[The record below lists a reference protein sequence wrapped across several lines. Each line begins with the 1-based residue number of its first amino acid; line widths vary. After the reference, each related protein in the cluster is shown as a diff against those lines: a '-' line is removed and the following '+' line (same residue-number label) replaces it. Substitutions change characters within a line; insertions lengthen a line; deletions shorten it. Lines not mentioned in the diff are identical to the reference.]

1 MNNKIIFW
9 DFDGTLANNS
19 YSWSEILIL
28 STKKVSNI
36 DLDKKLVVPYLSSSF
51 PWHKYDI
58 GHKNIKDANAWWEN
72 LSRNAFYPCLKSF
85 GLSRIAIKS
94 ICNEIRNIYTDPSLY
109 VLYTDSESTLKYFK
123 DRGWKNYILSNHTP
137 ELENIINCLCI
148 KEHIEGVFS
157 SAKIGY
163 EKPNKKIFEYALNN
177 TPKSNKIWMVGDN
190 YHADVLGAQA
200 LNINTV
206 LVHNSS
212 NGKLINLK
220 DLPQI
225 IF

>member
-9 DFDGTLANNS
+9 DFDGTLAYHS
-19 YSWSEILIL
+19 YSWSEVLIL

-36 DLDKKLVVPYLSSSF
+36 DLDKKSVAPYLSNSF
-51 PWHKYDI
+51 PWHKYDV
-58 GHKNIKDANAWWEN
+58 GHENIKDANEWWKN
-72 LSRNAFYPCLKSF
+72 LSENAFYPCLKSF
-85 GLSRIAIKS
+85 NLSNIEIKS
-94 ICNEIRNIYTDPSLY
+94 ICNEIRNIYTDSSLY
-109 VLYTDSESTLKYFK
+109 ILYTDSKNTLEYFK

-137 ELENIINCLCI
+137 ELEKIINCLYI
-148 KEHIEGVFS
+148 KEYINGVFS

-190 YHADVLGAQA
+190 YYADVLGAQA
-200 LNINTV
+200 LGINTV
-206 LVHNSS
+206 LVHNSC

-220 DLPQI
+220 DLSQI